1 MLMEQIEAHKQC
13 YVYNDSHLDVCEKGE
28 INMEQNNTHSARK
41 TQIDRQVQ
49 KKTHT
54 HDIDSWTQAM
64 YRQTDKESG

>member
-1 MLMEQIEAHKQC
+1 MEQIEAHKQC

-54 HDIDSWTQAM
+54 HDIDS
-64 YRQTDKESG
+64 